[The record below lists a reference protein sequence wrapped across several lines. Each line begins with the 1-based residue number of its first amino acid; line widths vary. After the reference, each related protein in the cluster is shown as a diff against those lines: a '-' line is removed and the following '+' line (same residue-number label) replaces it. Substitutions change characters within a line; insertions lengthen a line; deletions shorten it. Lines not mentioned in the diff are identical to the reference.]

1 MDEQTRLSLEQLST
15 TDRKLLQMSVH
26 MNPVIVAYADG
37 NYSLRESAAIAEVTR
52 KLMSDAVYR
61 PLILV
66 AGHSEISDAALR
78 VMLEI
83 HTKDITAYLTHVA
96 KLLDRLPD
104 DVADA
109 YRRFALF
116 AIIHVAEAS
125 RDGLFGLMGDKI
137 SHSEK
142 KVMRQMVDALRL
154 RPTQEER
161 QKLGM

>member
-1 MDEQTRLSLEQLST
+1 MEDRTSLYLAQLST

-26 MNPVIVAYADG
+26 MNPVIVAHADG
-37 NYSLRESAAIAEVTR
+37 DYSLRESAAIAEVTR
-52 KLMSDAVYR
+52 KLMTEAGYR

-78 VMLEI
+78 VMLEE
-83 HTKDITAYLTHVA
+83 HTQDVDGYLRRIA
-96 KLLDRLPD
+96 ELLENLPD
-104 DVADA
+104 DVVDA
-109 YRRFALF
+109 YRKFTLY

-142 KVMRQMVDALRL
+142 TVMRKMVDVLGL
-154 RPTQEER
+154 DPNDEER
-161 QKLGM
+161 KKLGM